1 MTCCGVSENL
11 LLNSNPKNLLRS
23 VNLIKWKSFVILKML
38 ILLELLFWS
47 VELLYIILME
57 YAFYKFECNTNL
69 FVCLFKYV
77 YLAYSVSSISDH
89 KNMHYLGV
97 FKGISQMIE
106 NQNFGFLI
114 CKSFELQSI

>member
-1 MTCCGVSENL
+1 MLWRIRKFT
-11 LLNSNPKNLLRS
+11 LNSNPK
-23 VNLIKWKSFVILKML
+23 KSAALCKFNQMEIIYDFKNVDSFRIAV
-38 ILLELLFWS
+38 LECRAFI
-47 VELLYIILME
+47 YNFNGIQ
-57 YAFYKFECNTNL
+57 AFYKFECNTNL

-114 CKSFELQSI
+114 CKSFELQPI